1 MEDAFGSMILESNG
15 LSYMKFDL
23 EIYHINQ
30 SNVEA
35 RFVFSLKLLLGQL
48 VNLGNILGHGLLE
61 FLVPWILILKRR
73 RK

>member
-1 MEDAFGSMILESNG
+1 MSNAFGSLILESNG
-15 LSYMKFDL
+15 LSYVKFDL

-35 RFVFSLKLLLGQL
+35 RFVFILKLLWGQL
-48 VNLGNILGHGLLE
+48 VNLGNMLGLGLLE
-61 FLVPWILILKRR
+61 FLEPWILILKWR

>member
-15 LSYMKFDL
+15 LSYVKFNF

-35 RFVFSLKLLLGQL
+35 RFVFSLKLPLGQL
-48 VNLGNILGHGLLE
+48 VYVGNMLGLGLLE
-61 FLVPWILILKRR
+61 FLVHWILILKWRI
-73 RK
+73 K